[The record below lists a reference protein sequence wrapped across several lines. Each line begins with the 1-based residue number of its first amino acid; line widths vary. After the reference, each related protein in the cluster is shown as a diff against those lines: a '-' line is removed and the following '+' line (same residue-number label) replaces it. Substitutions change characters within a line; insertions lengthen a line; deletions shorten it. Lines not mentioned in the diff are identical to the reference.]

1 MYLNALFFIK
11 TETMI
16 QRIQSV
22 FLLIVTALL
31 AIASFKPFGYFL
43 SQDNLSQVP
52 FTPFGI
58 NIGEGQVEHTWGL
71 LALLVLGTI
80 ISFATIFLF
89 KNRMLQIR
97 MCIFNILVLVGYYS
111 SMIVFLFYS
120 LAEGMIDRF
129 HISWAISL
137 PVVSIIL
144 LILAIRGI
152 GADEALVKA
161 TNRLR

>member
-1 MYLNALFFIK
+1 
-11 TETMI
+11 MI

-22 FLLIVTALL
+22 FLLIVSVLL

-43 SQDNLSQVP
+43 SQDNLSQIP
-52 FTPFGI
+52 FTPLGI
-58 NIGEGQVEHTWGL
+58 SIEDGQIEHTWGL
-71 LALLVLGTI
+71 MALLLLGTI

-97 MCIFNILVLVGYYS
+97 MCIFNILVLVGYYC
-111 SMIVFLFYS
+111 SMTVFLFYS
-120 LAEGMIDRF
+120 LSDGMIDRF

-137 PVVSIIL
+137 PIVSIIL